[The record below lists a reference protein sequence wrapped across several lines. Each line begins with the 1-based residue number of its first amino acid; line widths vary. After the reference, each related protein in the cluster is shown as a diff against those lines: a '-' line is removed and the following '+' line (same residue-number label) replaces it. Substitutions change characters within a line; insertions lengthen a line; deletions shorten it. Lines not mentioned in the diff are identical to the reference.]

1 MSLLTRIKTES
12 ILHESDIKEL
22 IEILI
27 SPSIGTDIK
36 YELLSNYS
44 EREIQQQEL
53 TYIVRSLINTMYP
66 HQPCYE
72 GSMCVCG
79 TGGDKSNSFN
89 ISTTVAFVVASAGVK
104 VIKHGNRSITSNSG
118 STDLLNQMRISTTS
132 VDDTP
137 KQLDEKSSIHW
148 CNGIIP
154 HYEIY
159 ATS

>member
-79 TGGDKSNSFN
+79 TEINQIVL
-89 ISTTVAFVVASAGVK
+89 ISRQPLHSLWRALV
-104 VIKHGNRSITSNSG
+104 
-118 STDLLNQMRISTTS
+118 
-132 VDDTP
+132 
-137 KQLDEKSSIHW
+137 
-148 CNGIIP
+148 
-154 HYEIY
+154 
-159 ATS
+159 